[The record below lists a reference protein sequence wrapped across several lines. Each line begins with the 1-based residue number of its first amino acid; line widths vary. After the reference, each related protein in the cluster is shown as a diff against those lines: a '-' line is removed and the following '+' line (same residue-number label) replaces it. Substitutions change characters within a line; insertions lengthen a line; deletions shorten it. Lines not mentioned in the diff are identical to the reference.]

1 MRERAFFCGY
11 AYSDDPNAGHSD
23 AELAARMAEIAAQQ
37 VRDTGAG
44 LFEYKIGLHSIDCE
58 IGIFHAVRAAVGDR
72 IKIGVDANMGLS
84 MDEACAFLGGVKSAG
99 LANIEEPV
107 ARLVEMEILRAR
119 FDIPVSTRCCDAD
132 TLARYPKIDALV
144 VDPQLVGGISGFL
157 EKVALAECLGK
168 RIWLRALGAR
178 HRLGRFLP
186 PRPGLPATRPAQPG
200 VDRLDR
206 GRSGAGQAL
215 AGPRRRCASTRCA
228 GAGRGDRQGGAGALR
243 GPLLTVCISQS
254 LIP

>member
-1 MRERAFFCGY
+1 MRERSFFCGY

-58 IGIFHAVRAAVGDR
+58 IGIFHAVRAAIGDR
-72 IKIGVDANMGLS
+72 IEIGVDANMGLS

-107 ARLVEMEILRAR
+107 ARLVEMEVLRAR
-119 FDIPVSTRCCDAD
+119 FDIPVSTHCRDAD

-168 RIWLRALGAR
+168 RIWLRARWELGIAWAVFCHLGLACPQLDR
-178 HRLGRFLP
+178 PSQALIDWIEDDLLLGKRWQVRDGGVRLP
-186 PRPGLPATRPAQPG
+186 DVPGLG
-200 VDRLDR
+200 VEIDKEALERYADR
-206 GRSGAGQAL
+206 S
-215 AGPRRRCASTRCA
+215 
-228 GAGRGDRQGGAGALR
+228 
-243 GPLLTVCISQS
+243 
-254 LIP
+254 